1 MMQLEKRF
9 ERDDQFRNRY
19 VSAMQEYFSLGH
31 AVVAPKLSAGQPS
44 YFIPHLAVI
53 KESSLTTKTRIV
65 FDASSPSSNS
75 LSLND
80 NLMVGPTILL
90 KQVCTM

>member
-1 MMQLEKRF
+1 MKYMMQLEKRF
-9 ERDDQFRNRY
+9 KRDDQFRNRY

-53 KESSLTTKTRIV
+53 KESSLTIKTG
-65 FDASSPSSNS
+65 
-75 LSLND
+75 LY
-80 NLMVGPTILL
+80 LMRLL
-90 KQVCTM
+90 HPPIHCHSMII